1 MEIKETRMN
10 KITKVVI
17 AAAISLLACNGMAM
31 AKSVKIGMVIDDLR
45 LERWQKDRDIFVNK
59 AESLDAKVYVQSANG
74 NEQTQISQIENMI
87 SRGVDVLVIIPTNG
101 EVLANVIKDAK
112 KDGIKVLA
120 YDRLINNADIDFYL
134 SFDNE
139 KVGEMQAKAML
150 ETKPTGRYFLM
161 GGAPT
166 DNNAKLFRKGQMNI
180 LQPQIDAGKVE
191 IVGDQWVDSW
201 LAENALKIME
211 NALTANHNKIDVVV
225 ASNDSTAG
233 GAIQALEAQGLAGKV
248 AISGQ
253 DADIAAVRRIVDGTQ
268 TMTVYKPIS
277 ILASKAAEIAVEL
290 GTEKVPQSNA
300 VLNNGVKDV
309 PSWLLEPMSVNSS
322 NIKATVIADH
332 FYSEKEVYRN

>member
-1 MEIKETRMN
+1 MN
-10 KITKVVI
+10 SMKKIIILSLSLVLVI
-17 AAAISLLACNGMAM
+17 IGSTSVF

-45 LERWQKDRDIFVNK
+45 LERWQKDRDIFVSN
-59 AESLDAKVYVQSANG
+59 AEDLGAKVYVQSANG

-101 EVLANVIKDAK
+101 EVLSNVIKDAK
-112 KDGIKVLA
+112 QEGIKVLA

-139 KVGEMQAKAML
+139 KVGEMQARAML
-150 ETKPTGRYFLM
+150 AAKPTGRYFLM

-180 LQPQIDAGKVE
+180 LQPEIDSGKIKV
-191 IVGDQWVDSW
+191 VGDQWVDFW

-211 NALTANHNKIDVVV
+211 NALTANHNEIDAVV

-233 GAIQALEAQGLAGKV
+233 GAIQALEAQGLAGKI

-253 DADIAAVRRIVDGTQ
+253 DADIAAIRRIVAGTQ
-268 TMTVYKPIS
+268 TMTIYKPIAK
-277 ILASKAAEIAVEL
+277 LASKAAAIAVKLASGE
-290 GTEKVPQSNA
+290 TPDSNSS
-300 VLNNGVKDV
+300 LNNGQKDV
-309 PSWLLEPMSVNSS
+309 PAWLLEPISVNKS
-322 NIKATVIADH
+322 NINATVIADK
-332 FYSEKEVYRN
+332 FYSEDEVYQ